1 MANISVLMS
10 VYKFEKATNLNQS
23 LRSVWSDQSL
33 KPVEIILIEDG
44 PLTKDLYGVID
55 EWKKVLG
62 ERLVLLMNEAN
73 LGLTKSL
80 NKGIEIAKGDYIARM
95 DSDDISNPE
104 RFYRQ
109 ATFLDQ
115 HSDIDV
121 VGGSI
126 QEFNHNND
134 NIFIRKFPLEAQ
146 EVRRYICKACP
157 VAHPTVMIRRRVFDA
172 GNRYNEKFRT
182 SQDIALWYELVSK
195 GYKIANI
202 DYITLKFRREDDVFK
217 RRSTEKAKDELF
229 IYLNGIR
236 KLHGL
241 FSWRYIYPLM
251 RYFFRIMPT
260 SLVKTIYGSSL
271 RKKVLNK

>member
-1 MANISVLMS
+1 MATISVLMS
-10 VYKFEKATNLNQS
+10 VYKFEKAANLNQS
-23 LRSVWSDQSL
+23 LHSVWSDQIL
-33 KPVEIILIEDG
+33 KPIEIILVEDG
-44 PLTKDLYGVID
+44 SLNKDLYDVID

-62 ERLVLLMNEAN
+62 NKLVLLMNEAN

-104 RFYRQ
+104 RFNRQ
-109 ATFLDQ
+109 AAFLDQ
-115 HSDIDV
+115 NPDIDV

-126 QEFNHNND
+126 QEFNHNNN
-134 NIFIRKFPLEAQ
+134 NIFIRKFPLEAS
-146 EVRRYICKACP
+146 EVRKYICKACP

-202 DYITLKFRREDDVFK
+202 EYITLKFRREDDVFK
-217 RRSTEKAKDELF
+217 RRSTKKAKDELI
-229 IYLNGIR
+229 IYLNGIK
-236 KLHGL
+236 KLHGI

-260 SLVKTIYGSSL
+260 SLVKTIYGSTL